1 MIASIIKNKIPK
13 AAIKVKE
20 FVKRLPSRCIK
31 IFALRNSPNIKAT
44 IAKGIITIS
53 ANMGIITIK
62 CKELLPDS
70 YEAIAQNNRNEQKKA
85 LNKKPFIIFRG
96 SLNLR

>member
-1 MIASIIKNKIPK
+1 MMMNSIDNKIPK

-96 SLNLR
+96 SFK

>member
-1 MIASIIKNKIPK
+1 
-13 AAIKVKE
+13 
-20 FVKRLPSRCIK
+20 
-31 IFALRNSPNIKAT
+31 
-44 IAKGIITIS
+44 
-53 ANMGIITIK
+53 MGIITIK

-96 SLNLR
+96 SFKYEIRKIINNIRGIIPKYINIVHLNLYNNLTYLLYYMIL

>member
-1 MIASIIKNKIPK
+1 MIESIIKNKIPK

-20 FVKRLPSRCIK
+20 FVKRRPSLCIK

-44 IAKGIITIS
+44 IAKGIITINAS
-53 ANMGIITIK
+53 IGIRTIK
-62 CKELLPDS
+62 CKLLLPDA
-70 YEAIAQNNRNEQKKA
+70 YEAIAQKNRNEQKKA

-96 SLNLR
+96 SFK

>member
-1 MIASIIKNKIPK
+1 MIGSSIKNKIPK

-20 FVKRLPSRCIK
+20 FVKRLPSRFIK
-31 IFALRNSPNIKAT
+31 ILALRNSPNIKAT

-53 ANMGIITIK
+53 AIMGIITIK
-62 CKELLPDS
+62 CKALLPDAN
-70 YEAIAQNNRNEQKKA
+70 ETNAQNNRKEQKKA

-96 SLNLR
+96 SFK